1 MRIRS
6 LWLGHISKYG
16 PRPSK
21 LESNTN
27 LRPTAVGRYWAPI
40 FQDIGLYLPIP
51 PLQTHGISPLLF
63 SKLEAY
69 SVLQYMYL
77 WMHVAWNT

>member
-1 MRIRS
+1 M
-6 LWLGHISKYG
+6 
-16 PRPSK
+16 
-21 LESNTN
+21 E
-27 LRPTAVGRYWAPI
+27 AFPI
-40 FQDIGLYLPIP
+40 FSLHMTQI
-51 PLQTHGISPLLF
+51 ISVEFLDPNCNYPLLF